1 MTAPHS
7 LTLLSGNL
15 LAGGIGRSRT
25 ETRFEP
31 MLRLAA
37 ALQPDI
43 AAFQEALYWDE
54 DDHRLLH
61 EAEHLLGMRGLLGIS
76 PRTRMLTAIFVRLP
90 LRVTAHRVHAGGIW
104 HHSATR
110 AVIAWDTD
118 QTSEEGRITLVNAHL
133 SPRSPTRRI
142 LEAEELTELA
152 VPGNLTLLA
161 ADTNA
166 PDRHTDLST
175 ATARELAR
183 DAGPGTRTP
192 DTTPVDRLL
201 RAGFLDLADL
211 NGATRPARTTGHW
224 PGKPIASRPD
234 RLLATPAIANL
245 LETFD
250 VIDTPELRAL
260 TDHLWLRGRFRV
272 PIPQSCSPDRG
283 APAARTS
290 RAHYDCRTAF

>member
-1 MTAPHS
+1 MTAPPRP

-25 ETRFEP
+25 ERRFEP
-31 MLRLAA
+31 LLRIAA
-37 ALQPDI
+37 ELQPDA

-54 DDHRLLH
+54 DDHRRLH
-61 EAEHLLGMRGLLGIS
+61 EAEHLLGMHGLLGIS
-76 PRTRMLTAIFVRLP
+76 PRTHMHTAIFVRPP

-118 QTSEEGRITLVNAHL
+118 ETSEAGRITLVNAHL

-152 VPGNLTLLA
+152 VPGTLTLLA
-161 ADTNA
+161 ADTNT
-166 PDRHTDLST
+166 PDRRTDLST

-183 DAGPGTRTP
+183 DARPDTRTP

-211 NGATRPARTTGHW
+211 NGATRPARTTGYW

-234 RLLATPAIANL
+234 RLLATPAAANL
-245 LETFD
+245 LEGID

-260 TDHLWLRGRFRV
+260 TDHLWLLGRFRV
-272 PIPQSCSPDRG
+272 RIPRTCSR
-283 APAARTS
+283 
-290 RAHYDCRTAF
+290 

>member
-1 MTAPHS
+1 MTALRS

-31 MLRLAA
+31 LLRLAA
-37 ALQPDI
+37 ELQPDL

-61 EAEHLLGMRGLLGIS
+61 EAERLLGMRGLLGIS
-76 PRTRMLTAIFVRLP
+76 PRTRMHTVIFVRPP
-90 LRVTAHRVHAGGIW
+90 LRVTAHRVYSGGIW

-118 QTSEEGRITLVNAHL
+118 QTSEAGRITLVNAHL
-133 SPRSPTRRI
+133 SPRSPARRI
-142 LEAEELTELA
+142 LEAEELSDLA
-152 VPGNLTLLA
+152 IPGNLTLLA
-161 ADTNA
+161 ADTNT
-166 PDRHTDLST
+166 PDRRTDLSA

-183 DAGPGTRTP
+183 DACLGTRAP
-192 DTTPVDRLL
+192 DTTPIDRLL
-201 RAGFLDLADL
+201 SAGFLDLADL
-211 NGATRPARTTGHW
+211 NGAPRPARTTGYW

-234 RLLATPAIANL
+234 RLLATPAAANV
-245 LETFD
+245 LEAFD

-260 TDHLWLRGRFRV
+260 SDHLWLLGRFRV
-272 PIPQSCSPDRG
+272 RIPR
-283 APAARTS
+283 PAH
-290 RAHYDCRTAF
+290 AHASGRQDTAC